1 MNLWFGRAL
10 RNRIPVFALMIAIAA
25 MVLAV
30 PGIYPAHASLQCF
43 NDRGFWNPEPGAS
56 YSQTATA
63 CNSGYMAV
71 SSSATVTTLVPQ
83 SGSYTF
89 TACKVPAGQLA
100 FCTKS
105 NTLFTRTVN
114 TGQGVFP
121 NDSTTYFANGANTWY
136 TSLDVTVLDTTT
148 GLTNSISNL
157 ACASKVGPCPL

>member
-10 RNRIPVFALMIAIAA
+10 QNRIPVFALMIAIAA
-25 MVLAV
+25 MVLVV
-30 PGIYPAHASLQCF
+30 PSFYPVHAIQCN

-100 FCTKS
+100 FCTIS
-105 NTLFTRTVN
+105 NTVFTRTVN

-121 NDSTTYFANGANTWY
+121 NDSTTYNAKGANTWY

-148 GLTNSISNL
+148 GQTNDISNL
-157 ACASKVGPCPL
+157 ACASNVGPCPV